1 MNDAIWICDGLIH
14 LFDSF
19 DSNCCKVF
27 FRLPDV
33 TAASLIKMKGH
44 NIYQFIFHIRIRIPN
59 SLHVLRLTT
68 DFLYVHKLDK
78 SQSQSKATLT
88 HTFTCTTNSSTKQQ
102 STTLKVKWTNIKHR
116 FLTSGHKR

>member
-68 DFLYVHKLDK
+68 DFLYVRKLDK
-78 SQSQSKATLT
+78 SQSQNKPHSLTLSHVQQTVRQNNSQPTQSKVDQHQA
-88 HTFTCTTNSSTKQQ
+88 S
-102 STTLKVKWTNIKHR
+102 
-116 FLTSGHKR
+116 FLDI